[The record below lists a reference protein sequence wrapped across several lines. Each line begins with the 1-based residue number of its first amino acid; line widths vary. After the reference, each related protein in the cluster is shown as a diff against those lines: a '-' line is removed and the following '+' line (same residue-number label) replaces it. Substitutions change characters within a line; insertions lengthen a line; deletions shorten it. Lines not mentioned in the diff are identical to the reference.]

1 VFKPSEPSIKD
12 LQNALSDTQNDFYI
26 LCCCSCA
33 IFKNKCSTCKKKGK
47 IYVHTARGTKEKAV
61 AVSCICSHCLHL
73 AGSRTAQEQ
82 QGTVRDVSLT
92 IGNTEFIHVISLSPL
107 ISYSQLKMGA
117 ERES

>member
-1 VFKPSEPSIKD
+1 MIFIFFVA
-12 LQNALSDTQNDFYI
+12 ALVQYLRINVQ
-26 LCCCSCA
+26 LA
-33 IFKNKCSTCKKKGK
+33 KKKGK